1 MVLDYAEKGNL
12 RNYLS
17 TDYNKLD
24 WNAILRILLD
34 VASGLDL
41 IHEKELIHRD
51 LHVGNILMSSD
62 YAMITDFGLCK
73 PADNVSEN
81 KKNHIY
87 GVLPYIAPEI
97 LRGQNYT
104 KAADIYSF
112 GIIMYEAISGLPPY
126 HDLSNDENLA
136 IKICQGLRPRFKI
149 KVPQLIVHLVKK
161 CLDENPSNRPT
172 SEEIKNILYIWCHD
186 FNNQTEL
193 KKQIEEAE
201 EINYKYSAESI
212 SPINLGL
219 LSYKSNKTRSEAIY
233 TSRLINFNKLP
244 EPKNSDDYYEHY
256 DNIVSEKISDSQLGM
271 VRDRPKTS
279 NDYYKQNNIIM
290 SQKFSVK
297 YDHSKPNSILLKSSI
312 IKKIIDHE
320 TEEVVQVQVTD
331 KVAKIQ
337 RKSTIIKNNQQDESV
352 KTLSNQLKDND
363 DTTNKLKQNEKKI
376 EVLRNKLDEE
386 TKKYQ
391 DSLEKITALNNQIKN
406 RDDDINKLLQRTVSL
421 EGKLNEE
428 IMKYEASQDKFI
440 SQFKDRDVFID
451 LLQKELNEKTGKC
464 QVS

>member
-1 MVLDYAEKGNL
+1 
-12 RNYLS
+12 
-17 TDYNKLD
+17 
-24 WNAILRILLD
+24 
-34 VASGLDL
+34 
-41 IHEKELIHRD
+41 
-51 LHVGNILMSSD
+51 MSSD
-62 YAMITDFGLCK
+62 YAMITDFGLCR
-73 PADNVSEN
+73 PANYNKSEN
-81 KKNHIY
+81 TKNNVY

-97 LRGQNYT
+97 LMGNDYS

-112 GIIMYEAISGLPPY
+112 GIIMYEVISGLPPY
-126 HDLSNDENLA
+126 HDISHYENLA
-136 IKICQGLRPRFKI
+136 IKICEGLRPRFNNI
-149 KVPQLIVHLVKK
+149 KVPQLIVQIVKR
-161 CLDENPSNRPT
+161 CLDANPLNRPT
-172 SEEIKNILYIWCHD
+172 SEEIKNILYLWCHD

-193 KKQIEEAE
+193 KKQIEEAG
-201 EINYKYSAESI
+201 EINYKYPAES
-212 SPINLGL
+212 SPISLGL

-233 TSRLINFNKLP
+233 ISRLINFNDIP
-244 EPKNSDDYYEHY
+244 EPKNSDDYEHY
-256 DNIVSEKISDSQLGM
+256 DNIVSKKISDSQLGM
-271 VRDRPKTS
+271 VGDKFIGPKTS

-320 TEEVVQVQVTD
+320 TEEVVQVQVTG

-391 DSLEKITALNNQIKN
+391 DSLEKITA
-406 RDDDINKLLQRTVSL
+406 
-421 EGKLNEE
+421 
-428 IMKYEASQDKFI
+428 
-440 SQFKDRDVFID
+440 
-451 LLQKELNEKTGKC
+451 
-464 QVS
+464 